1 MRSNFLINP
10 LVILI
15 LIVSALTVVNSCQA
29 QSQKKAEDK
38 KATSAR
44 HVGGRCDGC
53 EVMWAGVPIR
63 IDSKDTSA
71 GWNEPGQKLI
81 ISGKIFRKDGRTPAP
96 NTIVYYY
103 HTDNEGYYSPAAG
116 LPAEAKRHGHL
127 RGWVKSDNEGNYAI
141 YTVRPV
147 PYPKE
152 NIPAHVHLLVKEP
165 NIDNEYYIDE
175 LVFDDDKF
183 LTASMRAGHENRGG
197 SGILKVN
204 AGNPVQTASHNII
217 LGLNIP
223 DYPEK

>member
-1 MRSNFLINP
+1 MRSNYLINP
-10 LVILI
+10 LVITMLI
-15 LIVSALTVVNSCQA
+15 ISILGIAASCKGQT
-29 QSQKKAEDK
+29 QKVDK
-38 KATSAR
+38 KQVSSDIA
-44 HVGGRCDGC
+44 VGGRCDGC
-53 EVMWAGVPIR
+53 AVMWVGAPDQ

-71 GWNEPGQKLI
+71 GWNEAGQKLI
-81 ISGKIFRKDGRTPAP
+81 ISGKIFKKDGHTAAP

-127 RGWVKSDNEGNYAI
+127 RGWVKSDEKGNYAI
-141 YTVRPV
+141 YTIRPA

-165 NIDNEYYIDE
+165 TIGNEYYIDE

-183 LTASMRAGHENRGG
+183 IIAENKSNFENRGG

-204 AGNPVQTASHNII
+204 KKGSIQTASHDII

-223 DYPEK
+223 GYPEK